1 MTIAIAAG
9 MATGDFGS
17 AWNMLNTLQL
27 LAFIPMMGTVIPLA
41 LDTMLKA
48 FLELDIV
55 PNLFEYFLAE
65 DDMVGPT
72 PYSYAKRFG
81 FDHSVFLM
89 NAGEMISQT
98 VLFFMMLPIACLFKK
113 CKNHKVAGYFYDVI
127 KSFQWSFFLRML
139 VELFLE
145 VIVAAYL

>member
-9 MATGDFGS
+9 MATRDFGS

-27 LAFIPMMGTVIPLA
+27 LAFIPMIGTMIPLS

-48 FLELDIV
+48 FLEFDIV
-55 PNLFEYFLAE
+55 PNLFKNFLAE
-65 DDMVGPT
+65 GHMVGPT

-89 NAGEMISQT
+89 NAG
-98 VLFFMMLPIACLFKK
+98 
-113 CKNHKVAGYFYDVI
+113 
-127 KSFQWSFFLRML
+127 
-139 VELFLE
+139 
-145 VIVAAYL
+145 